1 MMFGTSV
8 FCKGTTETVVC
19 RMMFLHLT
27 GFLMSGACKF
37 ENRSSGEERSLGEAK
52 ILETMKYNFGK
63 LVSRK
68 NERRKGL
75 KTENH

>member
-1 MMFGTSV
+1 
-8 FCKGTTETVVC
+8 VC

-27 GFLMSGACKF
+27 GFLMSGPCKF
-37 ENRSSGEERSLGEAK
+37 ENRSSGEERSLEEAK